1 MDTSIRWTPRRNG
14 HLELVL
20 AFHYSLYLTLYK
32 TYITLGGNVGQVQK
46 LEINLLNIYN
56 GATCFSLIFLPCF
69 VYSLDENHSVYLG
82 IVSGHTSVRRV
93 HPKLAFQPRLLFDG
107 GFLYSRM

>member
-1 MDTSIRWTPRRNG
+1 MDTSIRWTPPRNG

-46 LEINLLNIYN
+46 LEINLLNI
-56 GATCFSLIFLPCF
+56 
-69 VYSLDENHSVYLG
+69 
-82 IVSGHTSVRRV
+82 
-93 HPKLAFQPRLLFDG
+93 
-107 GFLYSRM
+107 